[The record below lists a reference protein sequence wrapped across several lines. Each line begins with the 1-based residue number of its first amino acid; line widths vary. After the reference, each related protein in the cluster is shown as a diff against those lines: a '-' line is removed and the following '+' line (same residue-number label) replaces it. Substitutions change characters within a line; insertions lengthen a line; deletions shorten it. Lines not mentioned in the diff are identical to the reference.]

1 MLVCCVVL
9 VVAGY
14 SGHPGLQPGG
24 EQCRPVPRSW
34 RTSQL
39 CSSCHHRVTPH
50 SCCRSDR
57 ESSASRMAR
66 MAGQTTT
73 SLQDER
79 LEMLNQT
86 VTGAEPSSPCR
97 EAARGESPLMF
108 TALLDSNQDT
118 VGGRTMGNIRSS
130 GGNFFRSL
138 LGIITFIIE
147 IIDKH
152 VTS

>member
-1 MLVCCVVL
+1 MAACAAVL
-9 VVAGY
+9 AHHTAVLQLPPQR
-14 SGHPGLQPGG
+14 HPTL
-24 EQCRPVPRSW
+24 
-34 RTSQL
+34 
-39 CSSCHHRVTPH
+39 
-50 SCCRSDR
+50 CCRSDR

-118 VGGRTMGNIRSS
+118 VGAGQGQ
-130 GGNFFRSL
+130 
-138 LGIITFIIE
+138 
-147 IIDKH
+147 
-152 VTS
+152 